1 MPAHLEKIA
10 IVGAGIGGL
19 TAALALV
26 RRSLDVEVYEQAH
39 ELREFGAGVQVSSN
53 GTRILHE
60 LGLKEAL
67 LPIQVLPAGKVVR
80 LWDTGQSFKLFDV
93 GMESVERYG
102 SPYITIH
109 RGDLH
114 GILAQAVEREKPG
127 AVRLGQKLVR
137 LSENGEDVEL
147 EFEGAAPVTAG
158 LVIGADGVH
167 SAVRA
172 NLFGDAR
179 PQFCGIVAWRG
190 IVPVESVRAS
200 IATNVGT
207 QWVGP
212 GGHAVHYPL
221 RAGKLLNF
229 VGLRERSDWT
239 VEGWNVPGTTEEF
252 ARDFAGWHHDV
263 HTIIDKIKN
272 SL

>member
-26 RRSLDVEVYEQAH
+26 RRGLDVEVYEQAH
-39 ELREFGAGVQVSSN
+39 ELREFGAGVQVSAN

-114 GILAQAVEREKPG
+114 GILAQALEREKPG
-127 AVRLGQKLVR
+127 AVRLGHKLVQ
-137 LSENGEDVEL
+137 LS
-147 EFEGAAPVTAG
+147 AK
-158 LVIGADGVH
+158 
-167 SAVRA
+167 
-172 NLFGDAR
+172 
-179 PQFCGIVAWRG
+179 WRG
-190 IVPVESVRAS
+190 RRARIRRGCAGHGRSRHRRRWCALGRAREFVRRRSTA
-200 IATNVGT
+200 ILRHCRLAR
-207 QWVGP
+207 
-212 GGHAVHYPL
+212 H
-221 RAGKLLNF
+221 RAG
-229 VGLRERSDWT
+229 GERAGRRLQQMSARN
-239 VEGWNVPGTTEEF
+239 GSVP
-252 ARDFAGWHHDV
+252 AAMPC
-263 HTIIDKIKN
+263 IIRCAPE
-272 SL
+272 SF